1 MRLWRP
7 VAETVWQGRDDSAEA
22 SNATRIFQT
31 IRLKGT
37 FTPLA
42 SGIALIGFE
51 CDAGVKRNQGRPGA
65 VQAPDVLRKALANMA
80 SHLGHERLADMG
92 SVYVEGDEL
101 EAAQQ
106 ALSDAVTSCQR
117 SGMRTLVFGGG
128 HETAW
133 AHGRGVLDAFP
144 NERVVI
150 INLDAHLDLRKADRA
165 TSGTPFRQLAHYCAE
180 RGRAFQYACFGVSR
194 AANT

>member
-22 SNATRIFQT
+22 SSAKRIFQT
-31 IRLKGT
+31 IKQQGQ
-37 FTPLA
+37 FTPLS

-51 CDAGVKRNQGRPGA
+51 CDEGVKRNQGRPGA

-92 SVYVEGDEL
+92 SVYVEGGEL

-106 ALSDAVTSCQR
+106 ALSDAVTACQQ
-117 SGMRTLVFGGG
+117 SG
-128 HETAW
+128 
-133 AHGRGVLDAFP
+133 
-144 NERVVI
+144 
-150 INLDAHLDLRKADRA
+150 
-165 TSGTPFRQLAHYCAE
+165 
-180 RGRAFQYACFGVSR
+180 
-194 AANT
+194 

>member
-31 IRLKGT
+31 IRQQAA

-65 VQAPDVLRKALANMA
+65 VQAPDMLRKALANMA
-80 SHLGHERLADMG
+80 SHQGHDRLADMG
-92 SVYVEGDEL
+92 SVYVEGDDL
-101 EAAQQ
+101 EAAQ
-106 ALSDAVTSCQR
+106 
-117 SGMRTLVFGGG
+117 
-128 HETAW
+128 
-133 AHGRGVLDAFP
+133 
-144 NERVVI
+144 
-150 INLDAHLDLRKADRA
+150 
-165 TSGTPFRQLAHYCAE
+165 
-180 RGRAFQYACFGVSR
+180 
-194 AANT
+194 

>member
-22 SNATRIFQT
+22 SSAKRIFQT
-31 IRLKGT
+31 IKQQGQ

-51 CDAGVKRNQGRPGA
+51 CDEGVKRNQGRPGA
-65 VQAPDVLRKALANMA
+65 VQAPDMLRKALANMA
-80 SHLGHERLADMG
+80 SHQGHDRLADMG
-92 SVYVEGDEL
+92 SVYVEGGEL

-106 ALSDAVTSCQR
+106 ALSDAVTACQQ
-117 SGMRTLVFGGG
+117 SGMRTLVFGAV
-128 HETAW
+128 TKPP
-133 AHGRGVLDAFP
+133 GRTVAACWTPSRTSG
-144 NERVVI
+144 VVI

-165 TSGTPFRQLAHYCAE
+165 TSGTP
-180 RGRAFQYACFGVSR
+180 VSPAGALLR
-194 AANT
+194 

>member
-31 IRLKGT
+31 IRQQGA

-65 VQAPDVLRKALANMA
+65 VQAPDVLRKALAIW
-80 SHLGHERLADMG
+80 
-92 SVYVEGDEL
+92 
-101 EAAQQ
+101 Q
-106 ALSDAVTSCQR
+106 AIRDTSGWRIWGRFTLKVTSWKR
-117 SGMRTLVFGGG
+117 
-128 HETAW
+128 H
-133 AHGRGVLDAFP
+133 
-144 NERVVI
+144 
-150 INLDAHLDLRKADRA
+150 
-165 TSGTPFRQLAHYCAE
+165 
-180 RGRAFQYACFGVSR
+180 SR
-194 AANT
+194 R

>member
-31 IRLKGT
+31 IRQQGA

-42 SGIALIGFE
+42 PGIALIGFE

-106 ALSDAVTSCQR
+106 ALSDAVTACQR

-150 INLDAHLDLRKADRA
+150 INRMPISICARPTGRRPARRFASWRTTAMSAGGHF
-165 TSGTPFRQLAHYCAE
+165 STPALA
-180 RGRAFQYACFGVSR
+180 
-194 AANT
+194 